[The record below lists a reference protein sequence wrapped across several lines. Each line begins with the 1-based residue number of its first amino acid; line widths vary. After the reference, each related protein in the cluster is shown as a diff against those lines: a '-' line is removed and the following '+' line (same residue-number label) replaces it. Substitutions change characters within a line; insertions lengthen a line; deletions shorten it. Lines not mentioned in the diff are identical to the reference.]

1 MKRHSMR
8 FYNMILAL
16 GIFLITAGF
25 IMFILSPGGTDSL
38 FMTAWPVVGMV
49 LGAVFLYFTLSFT
62 HNSFHFFLGIFCAL
76 SGIFFGL
83 VTSGVVPKTL
93 HEWWP
98 ASVVFASL
106 ALLASGFYKA
116 HKLRIAYTFPAVT
129 LLLLGIVFLLFSFR
143 AIPVSFKSF
152 ALMFVPFFIIISGIF
167 MVVLFLLQRKY
178 NQFYVDEDIE
188 ESEEIEVDDD
198 VFFDK
203 GL

>member
-1 MKRHSMR
+1 MR

-38 FMTAWPVVGMV
+38 VTTVWPLVGIV
-49 LGAVFLYFTLSFT
+49 CGAVFLYFTLSFT
-62 HNSFHFFLGIFCAL
+62 HNSFHFFLAVFCGL
-76 SGIFFGL
+76 SGVFFGL
-83 VTSGVVPKTL
+83 VSGGIIPKTIR
-93 HEWWP
+93 EWWP
-98 ASVVFASL
+98 ALVIFASF
-106 ALLASGFYKA
+106 ALFASGFYKA

-152 ALMFVPFFIIISGIF
+152 ALMFVPFFIIISGVF

-178 NQFYVDEDIE
+178 NQFYVEEDIE
-188 ESEEIEVDDD
+188 ESEELEVDDD

>member
-1 MKRHSMR
+1 MR

-25 IMFILSPGGTDSL
+25 IMFNLSPGGADSL

-152 ALMFVPFFIIISGIF
+152 ALMFVPFFIIISGVF

-178 NQFYVDEDIE
+178 NQFYVEEDIE
-188 ESEEIEVDDD
+188 ESEELEVDDD

>member
-1 MKRHSMR
+1 MR

-83 VTSGVVPKTL
+83 VASGVVPKTL

-152 ALMFVPFFIIISGIF
+152 ALMFVPFFIIISGVF

-178 NQFYVDEDIE
+178 NQFYVEEDIE
-188 ESEEIEVDDD
+188 ESEELEVDDD

>member
-106 ALLASGFYKA
+106 ALLVSGFYKA

-152 ALMFVPFFIIISGIF
+152 ALMFVPFFIIISGAF

-178 NQFYVDEDIE
+178 NQFYVEEDIE
-188 ESEEIEVDDD
+188 ESEELEVDDD

>member
-152 ALMFVPFFIIISGIF
+152 ALMFVPFFIIISGVF

-178 NQFYVDEDIE
+178 NQFYVEEDFE
-188 ESEEIEVDDD
+188 ESEELEVDDD

>member
-1 MKRHSMR
+1 MR

-152 ALMFVPFFIIISGIF
+152 ALMFVPFFIIISGVF

>member
-49 LGAVFLYFTLSFT
+49 CGAVFLYFTLSFT

-83 VTSGVVPKTL
+83 VTSGVIPKTI

-98 ASVVFASL
+98 VSVVFASL

-116 HKLRIAYTFPAVT
+116 HKLRIAYTFPAIT
-129 LLLLGIVFLLFSFR
+129 LLLFGIVFLLFSFR
-143 AIPVSFKSF
+143 IIPCSFKSF
-152 ALMFVPFFIIISGIF
+152 VLMFIPFFIIISGVF

-178 NQFYVDEDIE
+178 DQFYVDEE
-188 ESEEIEVDDD
+188 ETEEIDEDDEE
-198 VFFDK
+198 FFNK

>member
-178 NQFYVDEDIE
+178 NQFYVEEDIE
-188 ESEEIEVDDD
+188 ESEELEVDDD

>member
-1 MKRHSMR
+1 MR

-38 FMTAWPVVGMV
+38 VTTVWPLVGIV
-49 LGAVFLYFTLSFT
+49 CGAVFLYFTLSFT

-152 ALMFVPFFIIISGIF
+152 ALMFVPFFIIISGVF

-178 NQFYVDEDIE
+178 NQFYVEEDIE
-188 ESEEIEVDDD
+188 ESEELEVDDD

>member
-1 MKRHSMR
+1 MR

-38 FMTAWPVVGMV
+38 FMIAWPVVGMV

-152 ALMFVPFFIIISGIF
+152 ALMFVPFFIIISGVF

-178 NQFYVDEDIE
+178 NQFYVEEDIE
-188 ESEEIEVDDD
+188 ESEELEVDDD